1 MKDSPNDKP
10 NLLDTSDSNDNLAQ
24 PRNSMLFSSG
34 GKSQSSSKQERN
46 SSPEQS
52 FKVTCPQKSEVL
64 STICDNIYEDVGTN
78 ININS
83 SLIRAKSDEDLHDMI
98 NENENENKEKLE
110 TPVKEIKNNKD
121 DEKEKEDDFIPKKNR
136 PHKKSFIFKNI
147 ININKLNCPRPLE
160 DQWNYEKILLDY
172 NIIDFTS
179 KKILNIIFFE

>member
-10 NLLDTSDSNDNLAQ
+10 NLLDTSDSNDNIDQ

-34 GKSQSSSKQERN
+34 GKSQPSSKQERT

-64 STICDNIYEDVGTN
+64 STICDNIYEDVGSN
-78 ININS
+78 IIKD
-83 SLIRAKSDEDLHDMI
+83 SLIRAKSDEDISDTTQ
-98 NENENENKEKLE
+98 NTGKVETENQKGEK
-110 TPVKEIKNNKD
+110 NSKD
-121 DEKEKEDDFIPKKNR
+121 DENDKGNFPKKNR
-136 PHKKSFIFKNI
+136 PHKKSFIFKSV
-147 ININKLNCPRPLE
+147 INIGRLNCPRPLE

-179 KKILNIIFFE
+179 KK